1 MEEQSTIRKLIGR
14 NVERQLVR
22 EYLLRETERAGFGG
36 LTFNRT
42 PEGTKIS
49 LRAEQVGRVIGRR
62 GKVIHELSNRLKNDF
77 SLDRPH
83 LDVEEVTEPRLSA
96 QIMASRLSSSLERGW
111 FFRRA
116 GHGTAQQIM
125 DAGARGCLIVLS
137 GKITGARHRVE
148 KFQQGHIKFCGE
160 TALEFMDTGFST
172 AVKKLGTIGCTVK
185 IMRPDAKLPHEII
198 ITERAD
204 SGLPPLAEIAVFDA
218 SDEETVDELAAITEE
233 AEPET
238 DAEGVVDSVVD
249 MMAGMEELSGGD
261 SASGAVL
268 RWNPNEWSE
277 SKFRE
282 NITADGSTPGL
293 TWKCNLTEIN
303 QDSPV
308 IILGPKNSPFSGI
321 LAIGKALGPREY
333 KTGLTEGSEETWRV
347 EVSLRSVSLNIE
359 SVQKIL
365 GADIEDIV
373 QGPIYLEDEKFREI
387 ESAVGTISE
396 EE

>member
-1 MEEQSTIRKLIGR
+1 MKQQSTIRTLIGR

-22 EYLLRETERAGFGG
+22 EFLLRETERAGFGG

-42 PEGTKIS
+42 PDGTKIS

-62 GKVIHELSNRLKNDF
+62 GKVIHELGNRLKNDF
-77 SLDRPH
+77 FLDRPH
-83 LDVEEVTEPRLSA
+83 LDVEEVTEPRLNA
-96 QIMASRLSSSLERGW
+96 QIMASRMSSSLERGW

-125 DAGARGCLIVLS
+125 DAGARGCLVILS

-204 SGLPPLAEIAVFDA
+204 SGLPPLAEVAIFEVSDGEA
-218 SDEETVDELAAITEE
+218 DEELSAIIEKPK
-233 AEPET
+233 A

-249 MMAGMEELSGGD
+249 MMAG
-261 SASGAVL
+261 
-268 RWNPNEWSE
+268 
-277 SKFRE
+277 
-282 NITADGSTPGL
+282 
-293 TWKCNLTEIN
+293 
-303 QDSPV
+303 
-308 IILGPKNSPFSGI
+308 
-321 LAIGKALGPREY
+321 
-333 KTGLTEGSEETWRV
+333 
-347 EVSLRSVSLNIE
+347 IE
-359 SVQKIL
+359 QTK
-365 GADIEDIV
+365 
-373 QGPIYLEDEKFREI
+373 
-387 ESAVGTISE
+387 E